1 MIGAVQNHRM
11 MSAPTAIT
19 RSPAGALQSNLQPTT
34 TVSHKVRPVKRAVV
48 VVPTYNEAANAP
60 ILIERLLNLS
70 RPVDVVIVDDN
81 SPDGTAQKVR
91 AHEQFGRRVFLIEND
106 DRRGFGQACKDGFF
120 WAVDNGYDVCVEM
133 DADLSHDTDSVP
145 RLLEMIEAG
154 ADLVVGSRYL
164 DGIRI
169 INWPVSRL
177 LLSLFA
183 GKYTRFWTGLPMTD
197 PTSGFKAIRT
207 NVLRSIDWSG
217 FAADGYGFIVELHFF
232 VWQNGFAIREC
243 PIVFTERRRGAS
255 KMSKKIMLESAI
267 NVVRLMFHRRRSAPH
282 AALHPATST

>member
-1 MIGAVQNHRM
+1 VKIPAMLHSTILASRVRSIDEVIASRGEHVQCPCWIAAPSSIGMIGAVQNHSM

-19 RSPAGALQSNLQPTT
+19 RSPAGALQSHLQPTT
-34 TVSHKVRPVKRAVV
+34 TVSHKVRTVKRPVV
-48 VVPTYNEAANAP
+48 VVPPYNDAAYAP

-145 RLLEMIEAG
+145 R
-154 ADLVVGSRYL
+154 
-164 DGIRI
+164 
-169 INWPVSRL
+169 
-177 LLSLFA
+177 
-183 GKYTRFWTGLPMTD
+183 
-197 PTSGFKAIRT
+197 
-207 NVLRSIDWSG
+207 
-217 FAADGYGFIVELHFF
+217 
-232 VWQNGFAIREC
+232 
-243 PIVFTERRRGAS
+243 
-255 KMSKKIMLESAI
+255 
-267 NVVRLMFHRRRSAPH
+267 
-282 AALHPATST
+282 

>member
-1 MIGAVQNHRM
+1 M
-11 MSAPTAIT
+11 MSASTAIT
-19 RSPAGALQSNLQPTT
+19 RSPAAALQSNLEPPTT
-34 TVSHKVRPVKRAVV
+34 ASHKVRPVKRAVV

-60 ILIERLLNLS
+60 ILIQRLLNLS
-70 RPVDVVIVDDN
+70 RTVDVVIVDDN
-81 SPDGTAQKVR
+81 SPDGTAQQVR
-91 AHEQFGRRVFLIEND
+91 AHEQFGRRVFLIAND
-106 DRRGFGQACKDGFF
+106 DRRGFGQACKDGFL
-120 WAVDNGYDVCVEM
+120 WAADNGYDVCVEM

-217 FAADGYGFIVELHFF
+217 FAADGYGFIVELHF
-232 VWQNGFAIREC
+232 
-243 PIVFTERRRGAS
+243 
-255 KMSKKIMLESAI
+255 
-267 NVVRLMFHRRRSAPH
+267 
-282 AALHPATST
+282 